1 MQKELIPDGVL
12 IQLYQDGKESA
23 LETLITRH
31 KSRIFTGIYML
42 VNDRYLAEDI
52 FQETFIKIIHCL
64 KKGKYSHEDKFAPW
78 AMRIARNMSIDAIR
92 SKERMPKIVDS
103 EGKNV
108 IDFLKIAEHSP
119 EEQIVD
125 KENTKSVRD
134 LIEQLP
140 EEQKEVVVLRHYANL
155 SFKEI
160 AEITET
166 NLNTCIGRMHYAII
180 NLKKMMN
187 PVYVQNVRKK

>member
-23 LETLITRH
+23 LETLINRH
-31 KSRIFTGIYML
+31 KSRIYTGIYML
-42 VNDRYLAEDI
+42 VNDRYLSEDI

-64 KKGKYSHEDKFAPW
+64 KRGRYSHEDKFGPW
-78 AMRIARNMSIDAIR
+78 AMRIARNLSIDAIR
-92 SKERMPKIVDS
+92 SRERMPKIVDS
-103 EGKNV
+103 EGKSV
-108 IDFLKIAEHSP
+108 IDMLKIADGSP
-119 EEQIVD
+119 EDNIVD
-125 KENTKSVRD
+125 KEKNRYVRE
-134 LIEQLP
+134 LIDQLP
-140 EEQKEVVVLRHYANL
+140 EEQKEVVVLRHYAGL

-160 AEITET
+160 ADITDT

-187 PVYVQNVRKK
+187 PVYVQIKKK